1 MKNGQSR
8 LQLLH
13 EAWEGSMNKALS
25 VTHGRFGRVT
35 LYDLSR
41 GYVTHAH
48 REAQIVFHIRGEAA
62 ALNVI
67 NNPIFLNRDHGVAC
81 NSWEPHDYSPPPR
94 FSGQRSLTLYIDSD
108 WFESYA
114 GFSGKPL
121 FFGRRHVEH
130 SGPIMRGIGRLL
142 EAMTEGA
149 MPDKFEGLV
158 HQLVSEVVEQTNE
171 RFDSGSGL
179 RLGVMDFRVR
189 KAMRLLG
196 DNSGAPLDLACVA
209 RAAGMSR
216 PNFYRQFREQ
226 TGMTPKLFFNML
238 RMERALDD
246 LANTRKPVTEIG
258 LDLGFATQSSFSRF
272 FALNSG
278 ISPSDYRNVVQILN

>member
-1 MKNGQSR
+1 M
-8 LQLLH
+8 
-13 EAWEGSMNKALS
+13 EWEGGMNKALS

-35 LYDLSR
+35 LYDLNR

-62 ALNVI
+62 ALNVF

-81 NSWEPHDYSPPPR
+81 NSWEPHDYSPPPA
-94 FSGQRSLTLYIDSD
+94 FSGQRSLTLYIDTE
-108 WFESYA
+108 WFENFDGMA
-114 GFSGKPL
+114 GQPL
-121 FFGRRHVEH
+121 HFGRRHIEH
-130 SGPIMRGIGRLL
+130 SPAVLHGIDVLL
-142 EAMTEGA
+142 RSMEHGA
-149 MPDKFEGLV
+149 APAKFEGMV
-158 HQLVSEVVEQTNE
+158 HELVSLVVEQTN
-171 RFDSGSGL
+171 S
-179 RLGVMDFRVR
+179 RLETPSVRRGVLDYRVR

-196 DNSGAPLDLACVA
+196 DTGTGVLNLACVA

-238 RMERALDD
+238 RMEKALEE
-246 LANTRKPVTEIG
+246 LAHSRKPVTEIG

>member
-1 MKNGQSR
+1 MHGSGRKP
-8 LQLLH
+8 LH

-81 NSWEPHDYSPPPR
+81 NSWEPHDYAPPAR
-94 FSGQRSLTLYIDSD
+94 FSGQRSLTLYIDND
-108 WFESYA
+108 WFETY
-114 GFSGKPL
+114 SGSSGRQL

-130 SGPIMRGIGRLL
+130 TATVLRGIGRLL
-142 EAMTEGA
+142 EAMAIG
-149 MPDKFEGLV
+149 DKPSMFEGLV
-158 HQLVSEVVEQTNE
+158 HELVSAVVEQTNE
-171 RFDSGSGL
+171 SLDAIGAM

-196 DNSGAPLDLACVA
+196 SNNGAPLDLACVA